1 MYIQLKFIYLLKNLT
16 KDKNL
21 PQSFHITFLMK
32 IIISIIFLLFAGIF
46 IYIYT
51 WDIPVPEKKVK
62 KEINI
67 LDFKK

>member
-1 MYIQLKFIYLLKNLT
+1 MSLKIKNCNKRQKLAT
-16 KDKNL
+16 IL
-21 PQSFHITFLMK
+21 SYHIFMK
-32 IIISIIFLLFAGIF
+32 ILISIFIFFALGIF

-51 WDIPVPEKKVK
+51 WDIPAPKKEVK